1 MENTKTRE
9 PQQKRSIEKKN
20 KIIEVGFRLMCENG
34 YQKTTTA
41 DIAKAAGVSTGIIYS
56 YFTDKHDIFT
66 AGLELFGSQMIVPM
80 YDQFTFPLDIRKSVN
95 IVIDALIDGHQI
107 FRNAHKEIE
116 SLVMTDEDIARII
129 YEFEMRTTKD
139 LEIFLLKAG
148 FTPENLLEKTHI
160 IYNMIESLC
169 HELTFH
175 KHEELDCER
184 MRAIVVDTILG
195 ILGEPESAREG
206 TIST

>member
-56 YFTDKHDIFT
+56 YFKDKHDIFT
-66 AGLELFGSQMIVPM
+66 AGLELFGSQLIIPM
-80 YDQFTFPLDIRKSVN
+80 YDQFTLPLDIRKSVN
-95 IVIDALIDGHQI
+95 IVIDSLIDGHQI

-116 SLVMTDEDIARII
+116 SLVMTNEDIARIM

-139 LEIFLLKAG
+139 LEIFLKKAG
-148 FTPENLLEKTHI
+148 FAPENLLEKTHI

-175 KHEELDCER
+175 RHEELNCEQ
-184 MRAIVVDTILG
+184 MRAIVVDAILAM
-195 ILGEPESAREG
+195 LGEPENAN
-206 TIST
+206 

>member
-56 YFTDKHDIFT
+56 YFKDKHDIFT
-66 AGLELFGSQMIVPM
+66 AGLELFGSQMIIPM
-80 YDQFTFPLDIRKSVN
+80 YDQFTLPLDIRKSVN
-95 IVIDALIDGHQI
+95 IVIDSLIDGHQI
-107 FRNAHKEIE
+107 FQNAHKEIE
-116 SLVMTDEDIARII
+116 SLVMTNEDIARIM

-139 LEIFLLKAG
+139 LEIFLKKAG
-148 FTPENLLEKTHI
+148 FAPENLLEKTHI

-175 KHEELDCER
+175 RHEELNCEQ
-184 MRAIVVDTILG
+184 MRAIVVDAILAM
-195 ILGEPESAREG
+195 LGEPENAN
-206 TIST
+206 

>member
-56 YFTDKHDIFT
+56 YFKDKHDIFT
-66 AGLELFGSQMIVPM
+66 AGLELFGNQMIIPM
-80 YDQFTFPLDIRKSVN
+80 YDQFTLPLDIRKSVN
-95 IVIDALIDGHQI
+95 IVIDSLIDGHQI

-116 SLVMTDEDIARII
+116 SLVMTNQDIARIM

-139 LEIFLLKAG
+139 LEIFLKKAG
-148 FTPENLLEKTHI
+148 FAPENLLEKTHI

-175 KHEELDCER
+175 RHEELNCEQ
-184 MRAIVVDTILG
+184 MRAIVVDAILAM
-195 ILGEPESAREG
+195 LGEPENAN
-206 TIST
+206 

>member
-20 KIIEVGFRLMCENG
+20 KIIEVGFRLMCEKG

-56 YFTDKHDIFT
+56 YFKDKHDIFI
-66 AGLELFGSQMIVPM
+66 AGLELNGRQMIMPM
-80 YDQFTFPLDIRKSVN
+80 YDQFTFPLDIKKSLN
-95 IVIDALIDGHQI
+95 IVIDSLIDGHQI
-107 FRNAHKEIE
+107 FMNAHKEID
-116 SLVMTDEDIARII
+116 SLVMTDEAIAGII
-129 YEFEMRTTKD
+129 FEFEMRTTKD
-139 LEIFLLKAG
+139 LELFLIKAG
-148 FTPENLLEKTHI
+148 FSSENLLEKTHI

-175 KHEELDCER
+175 KHEGLDCER
-184 MRAIVVDTILG
+184 MRAIVIDTILTM
-195 ILGEPESAREG
+195 LGEPN
-206 TIST
+206 TPV